1 MDSNIQYDNSVSFA
15 KGIGILLMVLGHT
28 YFSAYGYALIYM
40 FHMPLFFFLS
50 GYCFKQ
56 SHLDDF
62 RSYARKR
69 ISKIY
74 IPFVKW
80 GLIFLLLH
88 NLFFHLNIYNDVYGF
103 NGVTSGLYG
112 LSDYLKKTVFILFCL
127 SGNEQLLGGY
137 WFLHTMFFASFIF
150 YGLLKIK
157 KPVVGGLIALLLSTL
172 LFYKGIPIVNI
183 YCGPKELFAVSCM
196 MVGYLYK
203 SYRIENLADKYR
215 VYVIPSCILLLILG
229 SLYWNGEML
238 DMKWTHT
245 FPYFISAMAGSILVL
260 MVSKYLVSKTHH
272 LSDIISTIGN
282 KTIEIL
288 TWHFLCFKIVS
299 LIIIRCH
306 DLPVEHLAEFPVM
319 APYNVQGWWICY
331 LVVGVGIP
339 VVGAVFFERVG
350 KLVRR

>member
-1 MDSNIQYDNSVSFA
+1 MESNIQYDNSVSFA

-28 YFSAYGYALIYM
+28 YFSAYGYSLIYM

-62 RSYARKR
+62 RNYARKR

-80 GLIFLLLH
+80 ALIFLLLH

-103 NGVTSGLYG
+103 NGETSQLYG
-112 LSDYLKKTVFILFCL
+112 ISDYLKKSVFILFCL

-150 YGLLKIK
+150 YGLLKLK
-157 KPVVGGLIALLLSTL
+157 KPVVGGLIALLLSVL
-172 LFYKGIPIVNI
+172 LFYRGIPIVNI
-183 YCGPKELFAVSCM
+183 YCGPKELFAASCM
-196 MVGYLYK
+196 MAGYLYK
-203 SYRIENLADKYR
+203 SYRIDNLADRHKA
-215 VYVIPSCILLLILG
+215 YVIPVCILLLILG
-229 SLYWNGEML
+229 SVYWHGEML

-245 FPYFISAMAGSILVL
+245 VPYFMSAMAGSILVL
-260 MVSKYLVSKTHH
+260 MVSKYLVSKTHY
-272 LSDIISTIGN
+272 LSDLISMIGN
-282 KTIEIL
+282 RTIEIL

-299 LIIIRCH
+299 LVIIKCH
-306 DLPVEHLAEFPVM
+306 SLPVEHLAEFPVM
-319 APYNVQGWWICY
+319 TPYNVHGWWICY
-331 LVVGVGIP
+331 LVIGVAVP
-339 VVGAVFFERVG
+339 VLGAICSEKFR
-350 KLVRR
+350 KLIRN